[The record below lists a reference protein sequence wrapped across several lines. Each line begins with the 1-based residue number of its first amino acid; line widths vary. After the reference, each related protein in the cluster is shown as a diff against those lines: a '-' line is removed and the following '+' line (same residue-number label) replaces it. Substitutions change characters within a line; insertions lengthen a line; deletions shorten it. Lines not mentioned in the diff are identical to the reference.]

1 MTSENPR
8 FSVPL
13 FDRDAPVQGELLARL
28 PYTVLRDAI
37 FADPAVLERLTV
49 FVLGQTGENI
59 VHPAYRNSPSTK
71 RATSNPHFS

>member
-8 FSVPL
+8 FPVPL
-13 FDRDAPVQGELLARL
+13 FERDTAIQGKLLARL

-37 FADPAVLERLTV
+37 FADPAVLERLTR
-49 FVLGQTGENI
+49 FVLGHTSENI
-59 VHPAYRNSPSTK
+59 IHPAYRNSPSTK